1 MSLFSTNQ
9 LDILSLLFAH
19 SGEEYYLSEI
29 GEILEKRPGV
39 FQRGINALQKEGI
52 IKSRKKGNQ
61 RLFSINTEYALF
73 NEIQSI
79 VNKTCG
85 AEGALRNFVN
95 AETKISKAIVFGSY
109 AKNALNVNSDIDLL
123 LVTNTENIDDIII
136 EKLSQIEKKLQRE
149 INYKIYVTKEF
160 QRKIAANDP
169 FLKEILDDKYILLK
183 GKI

>member
-1 MSLFSTNQ
+1 MSLFSKNQ

-19 SGEEYYLSEI
+19 PGEEYYLSEI

-52 IKSRKKGNQ
+52 IKSRKRGNQ
-61 RLFSINTEYALF
+61 RLFLINTEYALF
-73 NEIQSI
+73 SEVQSI

-95 AETKISKAIVFGSY
+95 GTTEITTALIFGSY
-109 AKNALNVNSDIDLL
+109 AKNALNIRSDIDLL
-123 LVTNTENIDDIII
+123 LVTKRVKIDDKIIS
-136 EKLSQIEKKLQRE
+136 KLSEIERKIQRE
-149 INYKIYVTKEF
+149 INYKIYVNKEF
-160 QRKIAANDP
+160 QRKMAAGDP
-169 FLKEILDDKYILLK
+169 FLKEILNDKYILLK